1 MEEEIKNIQESIRQI
16 YKIDLLRYP
25 EKTKKMLWVDH
36 IKQVYKLYLVSSFHD
51 VGDPPQKKVTVFA

>member
-16 YKIDLLRYP
+16 YRIDLLRYP

-36 IKQVYKLYLVSSFHD
+36 VKQVYNSSQFLSFIMWES
-51 VGDPPQKKVTVFA
+51 P